1 MPEGLYVPI
10 RFGIVYVVGG
20 TGFDC
25 AELLLAV
32 AEVVLKSV
40 VKHIQKMLLSCY
52 HTVLCHKDL

>member
-40 VKHIQKMLLSCY
+40 VKTYTEDVIVMLSYC
-52 HTVLCHKDL
+52 VVS